1 MANYV
6 QLQIQA
12 EQEAQATVI
21 SYADWLVTTM
31 NEALPQNNWTFPSP
45 HPSAISIEN
54 VQNLDRD
61 YKALVN
67 PVERY
72 TKCSTACCSKIK
84 PGKQPTC
91 RFHFPKDFQ
100 DETSIDFKLF
110 RPTRS
115 KDRELTVEE
124 ITRLESKQHL
134 PQSEMIKE
142 STPTTMLCYNT
153 GEPMLIIKL
162 SLTLVH

>member
-6 QLQIQA
+6 QLQIRA

-91 RFHFPKDFQ
+91 RFHFPKDFRM
-100 DETSIDFKLF
+100 KL
-110 RPTRS
+110 
-115 KDRELTVEE
+115 L
-124 ITRLESKQHL
+124 
-134 PQSEMIKE
+134 
-142 STPTTMLCYNT
+142 
-153 GEPMLIIKL
+153 
-162 SLTLVH
+162 LTLNSSAQPEVKTVNKL